1 MYCRHTKHT
10 TFFTITVES
19 FVWEEAIRVCTRLLS
34 RVGSHHIMRISMHG
48 ASLTLS
54 HMFLI
59 FNLVQ
64 LISMRIDDH
73 PESGWGTDLVMLS
86 HAKIWARSRF
96 DKTTK
101 TSWRVP
107 VRLRSSE
114 RPCPVPCA
122 VRAHG
127 SVFST
132 HPYTPRYYEYEPGSC
147 ERQVLVCL
155 LYCIIFWLY
164 FAYIIK

>member
-1 MYCRHTKHT
+1 MGPDPHTKSMTHTNYVEFARFFIYRSATQNAWGSHKMYCRHTKHT

-73 PESGWGTDLVMLS
+73 PESG
-86 HAKIWARSRF
+86 
-96 DKTTK
+96 
-101 TSWRVP
+101 
-107 VRLRSSE
+107 
-114 RPCPVPCA
+114 
-122 VRAHG
+122 
-127 SVFST
+127 
-132 HPYTPRYYEYEPGSC
+132 
-147 ERQVLVCL
+147 
-155 LYCIIFWLY
+155 
-164 FAYIIK
+164 

>member
-1 MYCRHTKHT
+1 MGPDRSPFKKHDPYKLCGVCTFLTEVPHKMHGGHTKCTVATQNTRHFL
-10 TFFTITVES
+10 FFTITVES

-73 PESGWGTDLVMLS
+73 PESG
-86 HAKIWARSRF
+86 
-96 DKTTK
+96 
-101 TSWRVP
+101 
-107 VRLRSSE
+107 
-114 RPCPVPCA
+114 
-122 VRAHG
+122 
-127 SVFST
+127 
-132 HPYTPRYYEYEPGSC
+132 
-147 ERQVLVCL
+147 
-155 LYCIIFWLY
+155 
-164 FAYIIK
+164 

>member
-1 MYCRHTKHT
+1 MGPDPHTKSMTHT
-10 TFFTITVES
+10 NCVEFARFLTEVPHKMHGGHTCIVATQNTRHFLLES

-73 PESGWGTDLVMLS
+73 PESG
-86 HAKIWARSRF
+86 
-96 DKTTK
+96 
-101 TSWRVP
+101 
-107 VRLRSSE
+107 
-114 RPCPVPCA
+114 
-122 VRAHG
+122 
-127 SVFST
+127 
-132 HPYTPRYYEYEPGSC
+132 
-147 ERQVLVCL
+147 
-155 LYCIIFWLY
+155 
-164 FAYIIK
+164 